1 MFGVSKFANKL
12 LGRKSGTGD
21 KRLETGDRRVETVV
35 IADERTIALGQ
46 VWAQV
51 SAHINSLDPEDWNLW
66 HWLQDLYY
74 DEGQLFAIT
83 ISAGRLYRWPVNVDG
98 DAVTVGEPVAVVV
111 EFSESREQVTGDQR
125 LRKVLGGGPTVRQT
139 QDGRWVGCSILCTAT
154 VNKLGIL
161 DSRQLFDSSL
171 NYGKCEK

>member
-12 LGRKSGTGD
+12 LGWKSETGD
-21 KRLETGDRRVETVV
+21 GRLETVV
-35 IADERTIALGQ
+35 DERTIALGQ

-83 ISAGRLYRWPVNVDG
+83 ISAGRLYRWPVNVEG

-111 EFSESREQVTGDQR
+111 EFSESRNPETSDQR
-125 LRKVLGGGPTVRQT
+125 LRTVLSGGPAVRQT

-154 VNKLGIL
+154 TTRHAPTWFV
-161 DSRQLFDSSL
+161 DQLVARWD
-171 NYGKCEK
+171 GGEIDG